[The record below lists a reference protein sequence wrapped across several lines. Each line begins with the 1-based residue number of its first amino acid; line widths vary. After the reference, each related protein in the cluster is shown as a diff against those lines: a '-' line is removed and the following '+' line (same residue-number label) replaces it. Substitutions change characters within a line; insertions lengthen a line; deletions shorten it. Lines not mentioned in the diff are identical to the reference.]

1 MGYYPFLKRISG
13 VIEEKFSILDIIYPR
28 GLKIILR
35 AGGRNKTK
43 KMINFKITDKWY
55 QAITL

>member
-1 MGYYPFLKRISG
+1 MGYYPFLMRISG

-43 KMINFKITDKWY
+43 KMINFKITDK
-55 QAITL
+55 